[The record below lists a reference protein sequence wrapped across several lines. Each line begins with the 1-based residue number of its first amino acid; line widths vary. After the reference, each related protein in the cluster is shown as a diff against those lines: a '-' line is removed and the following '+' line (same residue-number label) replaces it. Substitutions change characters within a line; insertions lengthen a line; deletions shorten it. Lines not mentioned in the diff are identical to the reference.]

1 MWGAVHGGVF
11 KLALILS
18 ELIALVSNALPAC
31 GQEMQV
37 PFCLPFDH
45 LSTACA
51 RARTHTH
58 THTHMHAHAHIYTY
72 TNLCLLVQ
80 ACTAEASTACKSHAH
95 TFCEGSMPMAWCEWW
110 WHAALPE
117 ETLGTLRQVRRSRC
131 WPNIG
136 RHKALAQ
143 NSSSVSLGQS
153 FRYFR
158 PSSAAVVGRLW
169 FISGKKRFR
178 SLF

>member
-1 MWGAVHGGVF
+1 VANH
-11 KLALILS
+11 KSAHANALPFSNAHKTLEAADYES
-18 ELIALVSNALPAC
+18 NSSFVLHVMQKTPRPLIALVSNALPAC

-95 TFCEGSMPMAWCEWW
+95 TFCEGSMPMAWCE
-110 WHAALPE
+110 
-117 ETLGTLRQVRRSRC
+117 
-131 WPNIG
+131 
-136 RHKALAQ
+136 
-143 NSSSVSLGQS
+143 
-153 FRYFR
+153 
-158 PSSAAVVGRLW
+158 
-169 FISGKKRFR
+169 
-178 SLF
+178 